1 FLPGLGAGGAAAGLL
16 LFSWLGLPLLG
27 GRTSLLVLLALVLA
41 VAGFLQPSGS
51 GWKREW
57 KARLW
62 IVLPVLMFLGGLLSP
77 GWSPGVLTS
86 GIYRYPA
93 MISARFSSGGDFL
106 EFRRAASPIYFHH
119 GASGTIAVERGTDP
133 GREGLFLTVDGTVEE
148 NWSTRI
154 LGYALT
160 GHIAMLLRP
169 GMPIEPR
176 VALLGMGA
184 GVTARSI
191 LLHDPASLTVIEP
204 EAKVL
209 EALQEFTD
217 LSGPLLESPRI
228 EIVHADP
235 RNFWILSSAEFDV
248 VVSRGPE
255 PWLVRGGPMYTREFF
270 RQCRKHLTP
279 AGIQVHRFPLAGLT
293 EENLKGI
300 LQGFLQAYPETVAF
314 EMTDRD
320 ILLIGSSAP
329 LKFSLASIQ
338 DRIRAPKV
346 MADLSIIGV
355 PGQNSILGRFLAG
368 HEDLDLF
375 TAGAAPFTDR
385 MLPTQDLPRNL
396 PTRETR
402 DLMSRMDGVGKR
414 ILPFLA
420 GFEERE
426 KQGQTMYGLAKTLIL
441 RGANILAED
450 ITEEIER
457 LGFGERAGWLHGQ
470 LALQKGDKD
479 RAFDLWESVLES
491 DPDHLDSLMSL
502 GGYFQDFGLYNAA
515 EPYLARLEQAY
526 PKKSLAQFYHG
537 KNLYY
542 LLKDG
547 ASEIALKKVLE
558 MEGTALYPS
567 SLYFLG
573 MLAKR
578 NARTE
583 EGIEYLSLYLKRA
596 YGSGQLSLLEA
607 STHQTLAEL
616 YRRLDQP
623 DRAEQEEEMAR
634 RLTESIL
641 QVAGDGTDE

>member
-1 FLPGLGAGGAAAGLL
+1 
-16 LFSWLGLPLLG
+16 
-27 GRTSLLVLLALVLA
+27 
-41 VAGFLQPSGS
+41 
-51 GWKREW
+51 
-57 KARLW
+57 
-62 IVLPVLMFLGGLLSP
+62 
-77 GWSPGVLTS
+77 
-86 GIYRYPA
+86 
-93 MISARFSSGGDFL
+93 
-106 EFRRAASPIYFHH
+106 
-119 GASGTIAVERGTDP
+119 
-133 GREGLFLTVDGTVEE
+133 
-148 NWSTRI
+148 
-154 LGYALT
+154 
-160 GHIAMLLRP
+160 
-169 GMPIEPR
+169 
-176 VALLGMGA
+176 
-184 GVTARSI
+184 
-191 LLHDPASLTVIEP
+191 
-204 EAKVL
+204 
-209 EALQEFTD
+209 
-217 LSGPLLESPRI
+217 
-228 EIVHADP
+228 
-235 RNFWILSSAEFDV
+235 
-248 VVSRGPE
+248 
-255 PWLVRGGPMYTREFF
+255 
-270 RQCRKHLTP
+270 
-279 AGIQVHRFPLAGLT
+279 
-293 EENLKGI
+293 
-300 LQGFLQAYPETVAF
+300 
-314 EMTDRD
+314 
-320 ILLIGSSAP
+320 
-329 LKFSLASIQ
+329 
-338 DRIRAPKV
+338 
-346 MADLSIIGV
+346 
-355 PGQNSILGRFLAG
+355 
-368 HEDLDLF
+368 
-375 TAGAAPFTDR
+375 
-385 MLPTQDLPRNL
+385 
-396 PTRETR
+396 
-402 DLMSRMDGVGKR
+402 
-414 ILPFLA
+414 
-420 GFEERE
+420 
-426 KQGQTMYGLAKTLIL
+426 MYGLAKTLIL

-547 ASEIALKKVLE
+547 PSEIALKKVLE
-558 MEGTALYPS
+558 MKGTALYPS